1 MAQKSVDLYRC
12 FLNTYLFIAY
22 PRALLTGL
30 SLPMEMISSA
40 KSIAR
45 IKQNNRLRWNCH
57 VVSSN
62 KNEVLPIKLSSG
74 IDVMPKY
81 NLQTAPI
88 AKTIFIPPIW
98 GKPEV
103 VIRKNQAL
111 IDWIKNQ
118 YDKGAQIVATG
129 TGVCLLANA
138 GLLDGKIATTHWYYF
153 DQFEKNYPRVNLK
166 REHFI
171 TQDGNI
177 ICTGSINALVDLTL
191 FFIENELGKDVS
203 QIIEQHYS
211 HEINRTYDKPW
222 FSEGSRQH
230 PDEGIME
237 VQQWMETHYAQ
248 SFSLKSLSEMAN
260 MSQRNFSRRFKE
272 AVGKSAFNYSL
283 ELQMKGARELLK
295 NTNLN
300 LQDIADQLGFKDNA
314 YFSRQFKKQNKITP
328 SAYRE
333 MVRAKLFQI

>member
-1 MAQKSVDLYRC
+1 
-12 FLNTYLFIAY
+12 
-22 PRALLTGL
+22 
-30 SLPMEMISSA
+30 MEMISSA
-40 KSIAR
+40 KSIASIKLSQR
-45 IKQNNRLRWNCH
+45 IKWDCH
-57 VVSSN
+57 VVSSTN
-62 KNEVLPIKLSSG
+62 GDISSIKLSSG
-74 IDVMPKY
+74 IDILPKF
-81 NLQTAPI
+81 NLQTAPKT
-88 AKTIFIPPIW
+88 KTIFIPPIW
-98 GKPEV
+98 GQPEV

-111 IDWIKNQ
+111 IEWLKIQ
-118 YDKGAQIVATG
+118 SAEGTQIIATG
-129 TGVCLLANA
+129 TGVCLLAHA

-153 DQFEKNYPRVNLK
+153 EQFEKNYPKVNLK

-191 FFIENELGKDVS
+191 FFIENEFGKDVS

-222 FSEGSRQH
+222 FSEGSRRH

-237 VQQWMETHYAQ
+237 VQQWMETHFAQ
-248 SFSLKSLSEMAN
+248 NFSLESLSEMAN
-260 MSQRNFSRRFKE
+260 MSRRNFSRRFKQ

-283 ELQMKGARELLK
+283 ELKMKGARELLK

-333 MVRAKLFQI
+333 MVRAKLFNLN